1 MRKKILTLILCMLC
15 ISSIYSQDIAINP
28 KLVLSSEE
36 YVTGEDGIV
45 RFSINIWGHVPKPG
59 TYIVYDGIDL
69 NTALSF
75 AGGLKE
81 GANYKKVIIN
91 SGDTKTVVNMSNLNN
106 TANLV
111 SSKVILKPR
120 DTIIISQ
127 TRAFKF
133 SNQQARVATV
143 LLQLLNLFYTIDR
156 LDD

>member
-1 MRKKILTLILCMLC
+1 MKKNILALLLYVLF
-15 ISSIYSQDIAINP
+15 ISSVYTQGISSTPN
-28 KLVLSSEE
+28 LVLSSEE
-36 YVTGEDGIV
+36 YVTGDDGIV

-59 TYIVYDGIDL
+59 TYLVYDGIDL

-91 SGDTKTVVNMSNLNN
+91 SGDTKKVVNISNLSN

-111 SSKVILKPR
+111 SNDVKLKPR
-120 DTIIISQ
+120 DTIIVNQ
-127 TRAFKF
+127 TRSFKF

-143 LLQLLNLFYTIDR
+143 ILQLLNLLYTIDK
-156 LDD
+156 LD

>member
-1 MRKKILTLILCMLC
+1 
-15 ISSIYSQDIAINP
+15 
-28 KLVLSSEE
+28 
-36 YVTGEDGIV
+36 
-45 RFSINIWGHVPKPG
+45 
-59 TYIVYDGIDL
+59 
-69 NTALSF
+69 
-75 AGGLKE
+75 
-81 GANYKKVIIN
+81 
-91 SGDTKTVVNMSNLNN
+91 LNN